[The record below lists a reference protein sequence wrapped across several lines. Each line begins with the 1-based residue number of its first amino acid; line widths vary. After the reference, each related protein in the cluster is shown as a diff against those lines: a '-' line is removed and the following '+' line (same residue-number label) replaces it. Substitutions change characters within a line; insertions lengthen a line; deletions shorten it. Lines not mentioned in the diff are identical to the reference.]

1 MLRQKS
7 PTFDFM
13 DAFKISFNLIYLGSF
28 FSLSQLLGYQD
39 RGTAARKGDKFTLAR
54 IHWVVNRLHLS
65 TLI

>member
-28 FSLSQLLGYQD
+28 FFSQLLGYQD
-39 RGTAARKGDKFTLAR
+39 RGTVARKGDKFTLAR
-54 IHWVVNRLHLS
+54 IYWVVNQL
-65 TLI
+65 